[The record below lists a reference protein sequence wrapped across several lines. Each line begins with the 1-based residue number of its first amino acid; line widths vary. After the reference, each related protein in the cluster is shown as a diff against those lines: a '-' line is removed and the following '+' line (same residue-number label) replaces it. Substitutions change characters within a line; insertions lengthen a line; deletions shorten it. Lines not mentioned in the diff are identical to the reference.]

1 MIVDKNK
8 IVIPMSE
15 FLDSMFLVLER
26 LGVHAEKKGSMIY
39 LYSDRVKLADWK
51 QLGAMCSD
59 CYHCKLPLSAFIE
72 IVTRK
77 ARDKFLVTYNE
88 KEVTLVA
95 RGVQTIQ
102 K

>member
-15 FLDSMFLVLER
+15 FLDSMFLVLEK
-26 LGVHAEKKGSMIY
+26 LGVHAERNGSMIY
-39 LYSDRVKLADWK
+39 LSSERVKLTDWK
-51 QLGAMCSD
+51 QLGATCVD

-77 ARDKFLVTYNE
+77 AKDRFLVMYNE
-88 KEVTLVA
+88 REVTLVA
-95 RGVQTIQ
+95 RGVQAVQ

>member
-8 IVIPMSE
+8 IVIPIDE
-15 FLDSMFLVLER
+15 FLDSMFLTLEK
-26 LGVHAEKKGSMIY
+26 LGVHTERKGSIIY
-39 LYSDRVKLADWK
+39 LSSERVKLDDWK
-51 QLGAMCSD
+51 QLGAVCSD
-59 CYHCKLPLSAFIE
+59 CYHCKLQLSTFIN

-77 ARDKFLVTYNE
+77 ARDQFTITYND
-88 KEVTLVA
+88 KEVVLIA

>member
-15 FLDSMFLVLER
+15 FLDSMFSTLEK
-26 LGVHAEKKGSMIY
+26 LNVHAERKGSMIY
-39 LYSDRVKLADWK
+39 LSSEKVKLADWK

-59 CYHCKLPLSAFIE
+59 CYHCKLPLSVFID

-77 ARDKFLVTYNE
+77 AKDKFLVMYNE
-88 KEVTLVA
+88 KEVTLIA
-95 RGVQTIQ
+95 RGVQAIQ

>member
-26 LGVHAEKKGSMIY
+26 LGVYAERKGSVIY
-39 LYSDRVKLADWK
+39 LQSEKVKLADWK
-51 QLGAMCSD
+51 QLGAICVD

-77 ARDKFLVTYNE
+77 AKDKFLVMYDE
-88 KEVTLVA
+88 KEVVLVA
-95 RGVQTIQ
+95 RGVQAVQ

>member
-26 LGVHAEKKGSMIY
+26 LGVHAERKGSMIY
-39 LYSDRVKLADWK
+39 LQSEKVKLTDWK
-51 QLGAMCSD
+51 ELGAMCSD

-77 ARDKFLVTYNE
+77 AKDKFLVDYNE
-88 KEVTLVA
+88 REVVLVA